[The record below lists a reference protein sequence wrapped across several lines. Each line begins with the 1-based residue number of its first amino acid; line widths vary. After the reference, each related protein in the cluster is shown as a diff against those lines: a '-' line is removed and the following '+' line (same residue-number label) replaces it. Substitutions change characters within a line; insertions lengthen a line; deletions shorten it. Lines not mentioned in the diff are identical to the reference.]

1 MLSATIGARESP
13 ALPPRAMSEP
23 KTSTDAESPEV
34 EGDEPYPMLGL
45 RAAVGGTLMGL
56 ANLVPGISGGTMLL
70 ASGVYPRFIQA
81 IAELTR
87 LRFRRRSVFTL
98 GVILTCVAL
107 SIVALSGPVKDLV
120 VSHRWVMYSLF
131 IGLTLGGLPV
141 VWNIA
146 KPATSQTWIG
156 AVVGFVPM
164 AVLAYFQMKG
174 SEGGAG
180 ADSFFYLFLA
190 GVVGASAMVLPGISG
205 GYMLLVMGVYVTILG
220 AVEACKDAVKA
231 RDFDALM
238 EPTLDVVLPVGLG
251 VAVGILVVSNG
262 LKVLLERFEKP
273 TLGFL
278 LGLLG
283 GSVFGLWPFQVGV
296 VPAVGAT
303 FKGRVMTEELLA
315 ELTPDKY
322 PTELFT
328 PTTAQV
334 VSALGLVVV
343 GFVLTSLVAK
353 LGGSKGEAK
362 QKAAAAVE

>member
-1 MLSATIGARESP
+1 MGEQKSGAKKP
-13 ALPPRAMSEP
+13 SEASRT
-23 KTSTDAESPEV
+23 KAEAERPEEV
-34 EGDEPYPMLGL
+34 DDEPYPRLAA

-87 LRFRRRSVFTL
+87 LRFRKRSLFTL
-98 GVILTCVAL
+98 AVILTCVAIA
-107 SIVALSGPVKDLV
+107 IVSLSGPVKDLV

-131 IGLTLGGLPV
+131 IGLTLGGIPV
-141 VWNIA
+141 VWKVA

-156 AVVGFVPM
+156 AVCGFVPM

-174 SEGGAG
+174 ADGGDGSA
-180 ADSFFYLFLA
+180 SFFYLFLA

-220 AVEACKDAVKA
+220 AIDQCKEAVKA
-231 RDFDALM
+231 KDFDALM
-238 EPTLDVVLPVGLG
+238 GPFLDVVLPVGLG
-251 VAVGILVVSNG
+251 VAVGILAVSNV
-262 LKVLLERFEKP
+262 LKILLEKLEKP

-296 VPAVGAT
+296 APELGSR
-303 FKGRVMTEELLA
+303 FKGRVVTEELLA
-315 ELTPDKY
+315 DLTPDKY

-328 PTTAQV
+328 PTLVQILG
-334 VSALGLVVV
+334 ALGLVVV

-353 LGGSKGEAK
+353 LGDGKDEAK
-362 QKAAAAVE
+362 RKATAAVA

>member
-1 MLSATIGARESP
+1 
-13 ALPPRAMSEP
+13 MSEKP
-23 KTSTDAESPEV
+23 SQTSAAKATEV
-34 EGDEPYPMLGL
+34 VDDEPYPMLGV
-45 RAAVGGTLMGL
+45 RAAIGGTLMGL

-87 LRFRRRSVFTL
+87 LRFRKRSIFTL
-98 GVILTCVAL
+98 GVILLCVAVA
-107 SIVALSGPVKDLV
+107 IVALSGPVKNLV

-141 VWNIA
+141 VWKIA
-146 KPATSQTWIG
+146 KPATPQTWIG

-174 SEGGAG
+174 AEGGG
-180 ADSFFYLFLA
+180 GTESFAYLFLA

-231 RDFDALM
+231 KDFDALM
-238 EPTLDVVLPVGLG
+238 GPALEVVLPVGLG
-251 VAVGILVVSNG
+251 VAIGILVVSNG
-262 LKVLLERFEKP
+262 LKILLERFEKP

-296 VPAVGAT
+296 APALGST
-303 FKGRVMTEELLA
+303 FKGRPVTEEILA

-328 PTTAQV
+328 PSIGQIGG
-334 VSALGLVVV
+334 ALGLVVV

-353 LGGSKGEAK
+353 IGGGKDEAK
-362 QKAAAAVE
+362 QKGAAAAAAE